1 MLLKE
6 FFDLISSLHRIF
18 QSENFSFSLS
28 SENSLTWGVKYE
40 KLYFRR
46 SWNLLD
52 KLRKSYRNGTVVK
65 KLFTFLKLQK
75 ILGNFYSSE
84 QIFEENSHWV
94 PLKRNLSD
102 DTVVPLINII
112 MLGSKE
118 QKIYLLVVT
127 AESNYTFRQVL
138 TFLKYNIKRE

>member
-28 SENSLTWGVKYE
+28 SENSLTWEVKYE

-75 ILGNFYSSE
+75 ILGNSSPAGDEISNPGLNCTIVSLHYLFITWCCISDVSRYMCAYNFILSARIICFFY
-84 QIFEENSHWV
+84 
-94 PLKRNLSD
+94 
-102 DTVVPLINII
+102 LIDVYI
-112 MLGSKE
+112 
-118 QKIYLLVVT
+118 
-127 AESNYTFRQVL
+127 
-138 TFLKYNIKRE
+138 

>member
-1 MLLKE
+1 M
-6 FFDLISSLHRIF
+6 
-18 QSENFSFSLS
+18 
-28 SENSLTWGVKYE
+28 KYE

-102 DTVVPLINII
+102 DSVVPLINII
-112 MLGSKE
+112 MPGSKE
-118 QKIYLLVVT
+118 
-127 AESNYTFRQVL
+127 
-138 TFLKYNIKRE
+138 

>member
-6 FFDLISSLHRIF
+6 FFDLISSLDRIF

-40 KLYFRR
+40 KLYFRK

-84 QIFEENSHWV
+84 QIFAENSHWV
-94 PLKRNLSD
+94 PPPPPPPPLKRNLSD
-102 DTVVPLINII
+102 DSVVPLINII

-118 QKIYLLVVT
+118 
-127 AESNYTFRQVL
+127 
-138 TFLKYNIKRE
+138 